1 MCPGAELSTEPVSPN
16 LAACCYICSMQG
28 IWLDGLV
35 TTEEGSWWR
44 ALFGEAVCRVC
55 FIKSMLQS

>member
-16 LAACCYICSMQG
+16 LAACCYICSMQE

-35 TTEEGSWWR
+35 TTEEGS
-44 ALFGEAVCRVC
+44 
-55 FIKSMLQS
+55 